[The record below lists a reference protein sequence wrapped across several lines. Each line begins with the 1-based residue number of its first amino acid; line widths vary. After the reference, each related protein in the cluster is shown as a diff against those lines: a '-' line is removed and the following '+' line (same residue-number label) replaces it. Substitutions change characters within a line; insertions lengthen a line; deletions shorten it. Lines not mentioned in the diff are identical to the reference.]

1 MCGIAGLI
9 GTERDYVA
17 HATEVHQMC
26 QTIVHRG
33 PDDEGIYLAGRAGL
47 GMRRLSIID
56 LSTGHQ
62 PLCNED
68 GTVWVVFNGEIYN
81 FQSLRQRLESTG
93 HAFFTATDT
102 ETIVHLYEDHG
113 PRCV

>member
-1 MCGIAGLI
+1 QIQPANSSAIKTSSKNRQRNSTMCGIAGLI

-26 QTIVHRG
+26 QTIIHRG
-33 PDDEGIYLAGRAGL
+33 PDDEGVYVAGRAGL

-62 PLCNED
+62 PIHNED
-68 GTVWVVFNGEIYN
+68 RTIWVVLN
-81 FQSLRQRLESTG
+81 
-93 HAFFTATDT
+93 
-102 ETIVHLYEDHG
+102 
-113 PRCV
+113 